1 MKKLLFISCIFI
13 SHLISANT
21 EKYRLVYRTDPST
34 SIVVAWCQDGGS
46 NPTVYYDVV
55 DHGTNFNAYAFQN
68 GVDRTESYKS
78 LTHNFSRL
86 TGLQPNTNY
95 YFVIKDSDGTSSR
108 FWFKTLPAN
117 SNTPLSVV
125 AGGDSR
131 TNPGARQN
139 ANRLVSK
146 LRPHFVMFG
155 GDMTDT
161 NLDFE
166 WDDWFDDW
174 QLTISTDGR
183 MYPIVPARGNHE
195 WSNADI
201 YNMFDVID
209 QDAIYALN
217 VGGDMARIYTLNSE
231 SAIAG
236 NQSSWLQ
243 NDLQTNYQNTEWRL
257 AQYHKPMRPHVS
269 SKSEGNDQYAYWA
282 QLFYDYKMNIV
293 VECDAH
299 TVKATWP
306 VKPSVATGNDEG
318 FIKDTL
324 DGTVYIGEGCWG
336 APLRTNDDDK
346 SWTRNSAKFNSFNWI
361 HLTKERIEIR
371 TIGTDNEASV
381 GTVNDSNPFVL
392 PTNIDVWNPSNGDV
406 IVIENPKYQGRPLV
420 NITYPQN
427 NDYFTQS
434 QLITIQANA
443 IDTNG
448 TVQKVEFFVDGNLIS
463 TDLSAPWDVN
473 YTIPANG
480 ITTIKA
486 IAYDND
492 GYFEL
497 DEIYVYSGSISITSQ
512 VIASNDDAEEDKADG
527 DMDITSSDLE
537 LSVEDNTWPLSDE
550 NQWIGMRFRSLNI
563 PVAAVIDSAYIQF
576 TVDETESN
584 AAISNLYAEKNYD
597 ATPFYDLPN
606 NISARAKTTST
617 ISWNIPAWN
626 NTGDAGIQ
634 QRTPDL
640 SLIVTEVINTTNWSA
655 NNAMVFLVDGAG
667 TRTAEAYD
675 GDANSAPVLHIVYH
689 MIATTEVA
697 ETDNS
702 LDEVKIYPNPT
713 SNNLTV
719 DLSSIEQNTRL
730 NIYSLNGKI
739 VLSEELIGGE
749 LNVIHLKNR
758 GIAKGVYILSLNTD
772 KLKISKKLIV
782 K

>member
-1 MKKLLFISCIFI
+1 MKKLLFISCILI
-13 SHLISANT
+13 NHLIFANT
-21 EKYRLVYRTDPST
+21 EKYRLIYRTDPST
-34 SIVVAWCQDGGS
+34 SIVVSWCQNGGS
-46 NPTVYYDVV
+46 NPIVYYDVV
-55 DHGTNFNAYAFQN
+55 DHGANFSAYTFQKS
-68 GVDRTESYKS
+68 VDRTESYKS
-78 LTHNFSRL
+78 MTHNFSRL

-108 FWFKTLPAN
+108 FWFKTLPIN
-117 SNTPLSVV
+117 NNTPLSVI

-131 TNPGARQN
+131 TNPSARQN

-161 NLDFE
+161 NLDHE
-166 WDDWFDDW
+166 WQDWFDDW
-174 QLTISTDGR
+174 QLTISADGR
-183 MYPIVPARGNHE
+183 MYPIIPARGNHE

-243 NDLQTNYQNTEWRL
+243 NDLQTNYQNTEWIL
-257 AQYHKPMRPHVS
+257 AQYHKPMRPHVG
-269 SKSEGNDQYAYWA
+269 SKSEGNDQYAYWS
-282 QLFYDYKMNIV
+282 QLFYDYKMNVV

-299 TVKATWP
+299 TVKSTWP

-324 DGTVYIGEGCWG
+324 NGTVYIGEGCWG
-336 APLRTNDDDK
+336 APLRNNDDNK
-346 SWTRNSAKFNSFNWI
+346 SWTRNSGKFNSFNWI
-361 HLTKERIEIR
+361 HLHKEKIEIR
-371 TIGTDNEASV
+371 TIGTDNEGAV
-381 GTVNDSNPFVL
+381 GVVNDSNPFVL
-392 PTNIDVWNPSNGDV
+392 PSNIDVWNPSNGDV

-420 NITYPQN
+420 NITYPQSN
-427 NDYFTQS
+427 HYFTQS
-434 QLITIQANA
+434 QSITIQANA

-448 TVQKVEFFVDGNLIS
+448 TIQKVEFFINGNLIS

-473 YTIPANG
+473 YTIPSNG

-486 IAYDND
+486 VAYDND
-492 GYFEL
+492 GFFEL

-512 VIASNDDAEEDKADG
+512 IIASNDDAEEDKSDG
-527 DMDITSSDLE
+527 DLDITSSDLE
-537 LSVEDNTWPLSDE
+537 LSVEDNTWPLSDV
-550 NQWIGMRFRSLNI
+550 NQWVGMRFRDLNI
-563 PVAAVIDSAYIQF
+563 PIGATIDTAYIQF
-576 TVDETESN
+576 TVDETESS
-584 AAISNLYAEKNYD
+584 AAISNIYGEKNFD
-597 ATPFYDLPN
+597 ATPFYDLPY
-606 NISARAKTTST
+606 NISARTKTTAFT
-617 ISWNIPAWN
+617 SWNIPAWN
-626 NTGDAGIQ
+626 NTGDAGLIQ
-634 QRTPDL
+634 RSPDL
-640 SLIVTEVINTTNWSA
+640 SLIVQEIINTTNWSA

-667 TRTAEAYD
+667 TRTSEAYD
-675 GDANSAPVLHIVYH
+675 GDANSAPVLHVVYH
-689 MIATTEVA
+689 MVSTEVA
-697 ETDNS
+697 EAANK
-702 LDEVKIYPNPT
+702 LDDVKIYPNPT

-719 DLSSIEQNTRL
+719 DLTSLTENTRL

-758 GIAKGVYILSLNTD
+758 KIAKGVYILSLNTND
-772 KLKISKKLIV
+772 LKISKKLIV